1 MHFLKC
7 AGAGFVPVCTRH
19 SLAAPSPS
27 CLALPASSTADID
40 GDGTLDVAEIASY
53 MKRLYN
59 FDEKMAEEQA
69 NKFLKEVDVDNVR
82 LCIR

>member
-1 MHFLKC
+1 M
-7 AGAGFVPVCTRH
+7 T
-19 SLAAPSPS
+19 
-27 CLALPASSTADID
+27 TDID

-82 LCIR
+82 CRIR

>member
-1 MHFLKC
+1 MLRRVFLSNHYHLM
-7 AGAGFVPVCTRH
+7 PY
-19 SLAAPSPS
+19 
-27 CLALPASSTADID
+27 TADID

>member
-1 MHFLKC
+1 M
-7 AGAGFVPVCTRH
+7 PVCTRH

-27 CLALPASSTADID
+27 YLVLPASSTADID

-82 LCIR
+82 SCIR